1 MNRGRPYGDSMLA
14 MISSKQP
21 SAGQAVVGHGCWRNS
36 PGSFGNGEPETIVTR
51 SRSNNTNGPCGVSLK
66 IVKTINAYT
75 VVKSNHR
82 SDWHSTAGK
91 SAGIRILAS
100 LEKKSAKILARVK
113 AKPRGEKPMPDLTV
127 CECNQHG
134 PKIGV
139 EQ

>member
-1 MNRGRPYGDSMLA
+1 M
-14 MISSKQP
+14 
-21 SAGQAVVGHGCWRNS
+21 
-36 PGSFGNGEPETIVTR
+36 
-51 SRSNNTNGPCGVSLK
+51 SLK
-66 IVKTINAYT
+66 TVKTINAYT

-91 SAGIRILAS
+91 SAGVRIRDS

-113 AKPRGEKPMPDLTV
+113 AKPRGEKPMPLTV

-134 PKIGV
+134 PKTGV